1 MDRCPSSLPVA
12 VCVLMGSFLCNL
24 IHVSYGQTSQELAPQ
39 TLLHGGLNDVVALC
53 FSKSG
58 NQLAAVDSEGLLAIW
73 QVDQKKL
80 IGKVQFSDG
89 MGDLPCLE
97 WDADGTKLLIWSHK
111 VGAFVIDPR
120 SMKQTTIF
128 SKSKGLQGT
137 IPYRYR
143 STQDLRLS
151 PDGKSLL
158 RVQSP
163 LIDVTDEVQASDS
176 VPSYL
181 EEINIETEK
190 VLSLDAPRYI
200 MCVEYY
206 QNGQF
211 LLTDLDATLLKG
223 DLNPGSQKTQVLR
236 KTSKK
241 RQELYDNITI
251 IYRGI
256 LGLSADQKYAVVS
269 GVSGEFKYDESGEV
283 KNSISGVV
291 DVFQLDPL
299 EKIKTL
305 PITKINFE
313 DQRISNI
320 FSQLNTVCISPDSS
334 YIAAGSLSGII
345 QIWNRKNMQ
354 TVRVKNLKYEDTPR
368 DIHFAPGRQPLC
380 AFIAGHENSFYLFD
394 LNKKRDFKLS
404 AVQTF
409 DWSAD
414 GKQLAVGGG
423 EDGAVLIFHMEE

>member
-1 MDRCPSSLPVA
+1 MDRCSSSLPVA

-73 QVDQKKL
+73 QIDQKKL

-89 MGDLPCLE
+89 MGDLPSLE

-151 PDGKSLL
+151 PDGMSLL

-163 LIDVTDEVQASDS
+163 LIDVTDEVQASGS

-190 VLSLDAPRYI
+190 VLSL
-200 MCVEYY
+200 
-206 QNGQF
+206 
-211 LLTDLDATLLKG
+211 
-223 DLNPGSQKTQVLR
+223 VLQR
-236 KTSKK
+236 LFTFS
-241 RQELYDNITI
+241 
-251 IYRGI
+251 
-256 LGLSADQKYAVVS
+256 SA
-269 GVSGEFKYDESGEV
+269 
-283 KNSISGVV
+283 
-291 DVFQLDPL
+291 
-299 EKIKTL
+299 
-305 PITKINFE
+305 
-313 DQRISNI
+313 
-320 FSQLNTVCISPDSS
+320 SS
-334 YIAAGSLSGII
+334 
-345 QIWNRKNMQ
+345 
-354 TVRVKNLKYEDTPR
+354 
-368 DIHFAPGRQPLC
+368 
-380 AFIAGHENSFYLFD
+380 
-394 LNKKRDFKLS
+394 
-404 AVQTF
+404 
-409 DWSAD
+409 
-414 GKQLAVGGG
+414 
-423 EDGAVLIFHMEE
+423 